1 MKWEYLVLKRITFE
15 EGVSW
20 MVNGTIDEI
29 LGKCDDDEC
38 LNKFGN
44 DGWELT
50 AVADIFP
57 HITKE
62 EEKEEADL
70 DSTAPTRAAPYYL
83 KRPKAE

>member
-20 MVNGTIDEI
+20 MVNGALDET
-29 LGKCDDDEC
+29 LEKCGDDEC
-38 LNKFGN
+38 LNRFGN

-62 EEKEEADL
+62 EADL
-70 DSTAPTRAAPYYL
+70 DSIAPTRAAAYYL
-83 KRPKAE
+83 KRPKTG

>member
-20 MVNGTIDEI
+20 MVNSAIDET

-62 EEKEEADL
+62 EEADL
-70 DSTAPTRAAPYYL
+70 DSIAPTRAAAYYL
-83 KRPKAE
+83 KRPKTG

>member
-20 MVNGTIDEI
+20 VVNDVLDET
-29 LGKCDDDEC
+29 LEKCSDAEC

-50 AVADIFP
+50 AAADIFL
-57 HITKE
+57 HSTKE
-62 EEKEEADL
+62 EEDL
-70 DSTAPTRAAPYYL
+70 DSIAPTRAAAYCL
-83 KRPKAE
+83 KRAKAE

>member
-20 MVNGTIDEI
+20 MVNGAIDET

-38 LNKFGN
+38 LNTFGN

-57 HITKE
+57 RITKE
-62 EEKEEADL
+62 ETDL
-70 DSTAPTRAAPYYL
+70 ESISPTTRQL
-83 KRPKAE
+83 TT